1 MGCFDIFCFVCG
13 NPSHSANYK
22 FDTYLN
28 DYNNYKKL
36 LSKKKLN
43 NKEINSVKYY
53 TKIFKNHTPKKSEQM
68 LQLVKDT
75 KWMDKCSMLTLDDK
89 IIHNVKEMSCNT
101 QFVDKYNN
109 LYEHL
114 SLAYDNSSPCG
125 VFIHTDCLK
134 YINKKIGINIKCKH
148 LPLTNITEDKIL
160 PINNGEI
167 EKYWGQEFEFIDI
180 IENNKTYLCTSPL
193 KNGKNIGQIN
203 KNISQLKIKKEER
216 PSPFVS
222 ATFYQNGLHKI
233 GNNNKIWYTNG
244 GRWIIIN
251 EPLILIHV
259 IPNNSKQKKKL
270 YNLSRLGLHSNY
282 PAFIVEI
289 KNTRVNIEYTILTV
303 KSFEE
308 KLK

>member
-13 NPSHSANYK
+13 NPSHSANLQI
-22 FDTYLN
+22 DTYLN

-36 LSKKKLN
+36 LNKKKLN

-68 LQLVKDT
+68 IQLVKDT

-89 IIHNVKEMSCNT
+89 IIHNVKEISCNT
-101 QFVDKYNN
+101 QFVDKHKN

-114 SLAYDNSSPCG
+114 SLSYDNSSPCG

-180 IENNKTYLCTSPL
+180 IENNKTYFCTSPL

-222 ATFYQNGLHKI
+222 ATFYKNGLHKI

-244 GRWIIIN
+244 GRWVIIN
-251 EPLILIHV
+251 EPLMLIHV
-259 IPNNSKQKKKL
+259 IPNNSKQKKIL
-270 YNLSRLGLHSNY
+270 YNLSRFGLHSNY

-289 KNTRVNIEYTILTV
+289 KNTRVDIEYTILTIE
-303 KSFEE
+303 SFKE